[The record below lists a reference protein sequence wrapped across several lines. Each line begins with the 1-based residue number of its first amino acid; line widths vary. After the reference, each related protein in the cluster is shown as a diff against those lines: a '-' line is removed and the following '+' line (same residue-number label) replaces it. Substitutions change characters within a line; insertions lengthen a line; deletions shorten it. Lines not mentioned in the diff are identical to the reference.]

1 MYFIAA
7 FGVLMLLFSLL
18 MFFRP
23 NAFANGIINFSEQPY
38 FHPFEIISRL
48 IAGGIFVAYA
58 AETQF
63 PQLFNVLG
71 TVLLLVGVGL
81 ALTPPR
87 LHKKFAVQSANSCRN
102 YFSWIGLLSV
112 VLALALI
119 YAALGHL
126 IDQAP

>member
-7 FGVLMLLFSLL
+7 FGVLMLFFSLL
-18 MFFRP
+18 MLFRP

-58 AETQF
+58 SDTHF
-63 PQLFNVLG
+63 PLSFKVIGL
-71 TVLLLVGVGL
+71 VLLLVGAAL

-87 LHKKFAVQSANSCRN
+87 LHKKFAVQSANKCRN
-102 YFSWIGLLSV
+102 YFSLIGMVSIGLSLT
-112 VLALALI
+112 LI
-119 YAALGHL
+119 YAAAGHL
-126 IDQAP
+126 IDQLQ

>member
-7 FGVLMLLFSLL
+7 FGLLMLFFSLVML
-18 MFFRP
+18 FRP
-23 NAFANGIINFSEQPY
+23 YAFAQGIINFSEQPY

-48 IAGGIFVAYA
+48 IAGGVFVAYA
-58 AETQF
+58 SDTQF
-63 PQLFNVLG
+63 PLLFKVIGLVL
-71 TVLLLVGVGL
+71 VLVGVGL

-87 LHKKFAVQSANSCRN
+87 LHKKFAVQSAHRCRN
-102 YFSWIGLLSV
+102 YFSWIGLVSV

-126 IDQAP
+126 ID

>member
-7 FGVLMLLFSLL
+7 FGVLMLLFSLMML
-18 MFFRP
+18 FRP
-23 NAFANGIINFSEQPY
+23 DAFAQGIISFSERPY

-58 AETQF
+58 ADTQF
-63 PQLFNVLG
+63 PLLFQVIGL
-71 TVLLLVGVGL
+71 VLLLVGTGL

-102 YFSWIGLLSV
+102 YFRLIGAVSVGLSF
-112 VLALALI
+112 ALI
-119 YAALGHL
+119 YAAVGL
-126 IDQAP
+126 